1 MNFKK
6 GILLS
11 CCTFWIALSFAQSP
25 IQWAKFGNIAFE
37 EGDLYAAIDY
47 FGKAYRADTTQL
59 QNLMKLGDSYR
70 LNNNYVMAE
79 KSYQEV
85 YSRPTP
91 MLSRANYGMSAY
103 WLARMQQSQGKY
115 DTAGQNFERYA
126 NYEATPGSFFWKD
139 AKQQIKSCAW
149 AQSNIKDST
158 DISFNNTNFASNY
171 TDFGGTLINDTT
183 LLYSSLRFLK
193 KDSTLKL
200 AKSERSKKV
209 QTIGARQQ
217 ESNWTREPS
226 WDTLFT
232 ETELHI
238 GNASYFADSNWLLY
252 SECPDYNNCKIKYR
266 KFKDGI
272 WSAAI
277 ELPATVNL
285 EGFSATQPVMAIIK
299 GKPTLFFVSNRP
311 QGRGKLDIWYST
323 FEKRLNDFK
332 YPRNMGRK
340 VNSAGNEVTPFY
352 SSDSNQLY
360 FSSDWW
366 EGYGGYDVFKVGV
379 TNLRSTSKSQ
389 NASQPINTPTNDL
402 YFWESPKQTIFVSS
416 NRPGGTKMVGQTC
429 CNDIYFAG
437 IQPPQELIE
446 PIPIIDTI
454 APSLDT
460 LKDTLPLIVTIPELN
475 NYLPVLYFENDQ
487 PNPGSF
493 NTTTNEDYAD
503 LLKQFTENK
512 NTYLSEFISV
522 AESNESDSL
531 KQLVNNLF
539 NKKVKNGLTD
549 LNRFIDLM
557 LPELKAGKKIKVTIK
572 GYASPLA
579 GPTYNL
585 KLSQRRISSII
596 NYLNS
601 YQEGVLKPFL
611 SDTST
616 SGRIIIEQASFG
628 ESEASNTVSDNR
640 RNKALSVYSPAAIL
654 ERRIEVI
661 KVTEEE

>member
-6 GILLS
+6 GLLLS

-25 IQWAKFGNIAFE
+25 IQWAKYGNIAFE

-79 KSYQEV
+79 KSYQEI
-85 YSRPTP
+85 YSRPTSA
-91 MLSRANYGMSAY
+91 LSRANYGMSAY

-126 NYEATPGSFFWKD
+126 NYEANPGSFFWKD
-139 AKQQIKSCAW
+139 AKQQIKSCEW
-149 AQSNIKDST
+149 AQNNINDST
-158 DISFNNTNFASNY
+158 DVSLNNSNFASNY

-200 AKSERSKKV
+200 AKSERTKKV

-217 ESNWTREPS
+217 DSNWTREPS
-226 WDTLFT
+226 WDTLFP
-232 ETELHI
+232 ETDMHI

-252 SECPDYNNCKIKYR
+252 SECPDYSNCKIKYR

-272 WSAAI
+272 WSEAI
-277 ELPATVNL
+277 ELPPTVNL

-352 SSDSNQLY
+352 SADSNQLY
-360 FSSDWW
+360 FSSEWW
-366 EGYGGYDVFKVGV
+366 EGYGGYDVFKVDV
-379 TNLRSTSKSQ
+379 NSLRSTSKAQ
-389 NASQPINTPTNDL
+389 NTSQPINTPANDL

-416 NRPGGTKMVGQTC
+416 NRHGGTKMDGQTC

-437 IQPPQELIE
+437 ISPPAE
-446 PIPIIDTI
+446 PIPAIDTI
-454 APSLDT
+454 IPPTPLDT
-460 LKDTLPLIVTIPELN
+460 IKDTVPLIVTIPELN

-493 NTTTNEDYAD
+493 NATTKENYAD
-503 LLKQFTENK
+503 LLNQFTENK
-512 NTYLSEFISV
+512 NTYLTEFISV

-531 KQLVNNLF
+531 KELINNLF
-539 NKKVKNGLTD
+539 NKKVKTGLTD

-557 LPELKAGKKIKVTIK
+557 LPELKAGKKIKITIK

-596 NYLNS
+596 NYLNT

-611 SDTST
+611 SDTTT
-616 SGRIIIEQASFG
+616 SGRMIIEQASFG
-628 ESEASNTVSDNR
+628 ESESSKAVSDNR

-661 KVTEEE
+661 KVVEEE

>member
-6 GILLS
+6 GLLLS

-25 IQWAKFGNIAFE
+25 IQWAKYGNIAFE

-79 KSYQEV
+79 KSYQEI
-85 YSRPTP
+85 YSRPTSA
-91 MLSRANYGMSAY
+91 LSRANYGMSAY

-126 NYEATPGSFFWKD
+126 NYEANPGSFFWKD
-139 AKQQIKSCAW
+139 AKQQIKSCEW
-149 AQSNIKDST
+149 AQNNINDST
-158 DISFNNTNFASNY
+158 DVSFNNSNFASNY

-200 AKSERSKKV
+200 AKSERTKKV

-217 ESNWTREPS
+217 DSNWTREPI
-226 WDTLFT
+226 WDTLFP
-232 ETELHI
+232 ETDMHI

-252 SECPDYNNCKIKYR
+252 SECPDYSNCKIKYR

-272 WSAAI
+272 WSEAI
-277 ELPATVNL
+277 ELPPTVNL

-340 VNSAGNEVTPFY
+340 LNSAGNEVTPFY
-352 SSDSNQLY
+352 SADSNQLY

-366 EGYGGYDVFKVGV
+366 EGYGGYDVFKVDV
-379 TNLRSTSKSQ
+379 NSLRSTSKAQ
-389 NASQPINTPTNDL
+389 NTSQPINTPANDL

-416 NRPGGTKMVGQTC
+416 NRHGGTKMDGQTC

-437 IQPPQELIE
+437 ISPPAE
-446 PIPIIDTI
+446 PIPAIDTI
-454 APSLDT
+454 IPPTPLDT
-460 LKDTLPLIVTIPELN
+460 IKDTVPLIVTIPELN

-493 NTTTNEDYAD
+493 NATTKENYAD
-503 LLKQFTENK
+503 LLNQFTENK
-512 NTYLSEFISV
+512 NTYLTEFISV

-531 KQLVNNLF
+531 KELINNVF
-539 NKKVKNGLTD
+539 NKKVKTGLTD

-557 LPELKAGKKIKVTIK
+557 LPELKAGKKIKITIK

-596 NYLNS
+596 NYLNT

-611 SDTST
+611 SDTTT

-628 ESEASNTVSDNR
+628 ESEASKAVSDNR

-661 KVTEEE
+661 KVVEEE